1 MVGHRKEAEQWFYK
15 QEKGV
20 TKMKGTLSRR
30 DQCCHLEIAKGF
42 GSVHVSGDLPET
54 GEDGGKSAVTERVPF
69 LQEWQDGSRAC
80 GRVERWAT
88 GLSQL

>member
-30 DQCCHLEIAKGF
+30 DQCCHLEIAKGI

-54 GEDGGKSAVTERVPF
+54 G
-69 LQEWQDGSRAC
+69 
-80 GRVERWAT
+80 GRMVASP
-88 GLSQL
+88 L